1 LYNPIVIFIRIRIS
15 RISDIL
21 RLDSDYLPTFYI
33 YILVKD
39 SYNNLK
45 EKKNDFLN
53 SVGES
58 IGKDIMKYL
67 KSILNDKINSMEG
80 N

>member
-1 LYNPIVIFIRIRIS
+1 MYNPIVIFIRIRVS

>member
-1 LYNPIVIFIRIRIS
+1 MYNPIVIFIRIRIS

>member
-1 LYNPIVIFIRIRIS
+1 MYNPIVIFIRIRIS

-58 IGKDIMKYL
+58 IGKYIMKYL